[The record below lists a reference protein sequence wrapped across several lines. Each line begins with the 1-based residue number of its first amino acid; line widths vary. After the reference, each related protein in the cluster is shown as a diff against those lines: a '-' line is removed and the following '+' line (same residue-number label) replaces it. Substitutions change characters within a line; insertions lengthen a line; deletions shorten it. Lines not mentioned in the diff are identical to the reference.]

1 MSCLPFLVVMLD
13 IIARLPPK
21 NVAQC
26 KLVCKEWLD
35 FILDRKFVRAHCHY
49 MRASADQK
57 LLMVG
62 WKTFEVHSLN
72 YKSPGFIVPRG
83 VARPFYAHP
92 SRMFFLASLDGMLCV
107 CLQNTCE
114 LVVWNPLTT
123 KFKKLANSNSQGF
136 YKVDR
141 DALGFFV
148 DSSDDY
154 NILHIKRRRGTMTVY
169 IYSMDLNSWSTV
181 RFLKHRPYHHYTY
194 LWSPATLCG
203 GGLYFVVTQCRGRS
217 DGLSVIRFDV
227 NSKSFSELCFPNV
240 YDDEVSGSLV
250 NINEEL
256 HMYVCIGN
264 YDYRREIVLWRLK
277 NKSWMKVFA
286 YPDKLWMPLSTMC
299 SFTYYNLPGTCLVI
313 TNFGQVIEIDLQRD
327 HLGYFCRMFFY
338 RQMHGAVYT
347 ETIASPNY

>member
-35 FILDRKFVRAHCHY
+35 FILERKFVRAHCHY

-62 WKTFEVHSLN
+62 WKTIEVHSLN
-72 YKSPGFIVPRG
+72 YKSPGFILPRG
-83 VARPFYAHP
+83 VTRPFYAYP

-136 YKVDR
+136 YKVDS

-169 IYSMDLNSWSTV
+169 IYSMELNSWSTV

-217 DGLSVIRFDV
+217 DGLTVIRFDV

-250 NINEEL
+250 NINEEFICMFVSETMTIDEKL
-256 HMYVCIGN
+256 YCGG
-264 YDYRREIVLWRLK
+264 LK
-277 NKSWMKVFA
+277 IKV
-286 YPDKLWMPLSTMC
+286 
-299 SFTYYNLPGTCLVI
+299 G
-313 TNFGQVIEIDLQRD
+313 
-327 HLGYFCRMFFY
+327 
-338 RQMHGAVYT
+338 
-347 ETIASPNY
+347 